1 MPSGPPFRLDDVASG
16 PGRACWR
23 GCSPA
28 RSLESMTAE
37 PGPAT
42 EEPAL
47 LPTVAQAT
55 SALMASW
62 PALDERRIGG
72 WRLGFAEGFT
82 RRANSVW
89 MLGPAEETQLAL
101 GAVEEAYRVRGLP
114 SQFLATGSADP
125 RDVAALEAFGYS
137 PTLTGRILCRSLRGG
152 EPAALEGGSGGDL
165 IPVTRAGP
173 ELPPDW
179 LDAWLSW
186 SDRRL
191 ARDRR
196 LAPRILS
203 SGASSFLG
211 VRQEGT
217 LVALARVTVVDGTG
231 VIDCLVTQSA
241 HRGRGHGRLLL
252 RLAQQEAAQRG
263 ATSCLAMVVESN
275 AVSRRLFHRAGF
287 TALSSFTYLQA
298 PERVSCC

>member
-1 MPSGPPFRLDDVASG
+1 MTVERGP
-16 PGRACWR
+16 
-23 GCSPA
+23 
-28 RSLESMTAE
+28 TAE
-37 PGPAT
+37 A
-42 EEPAL
+42 PAL

-55 SALMASW
+55 SVLMASW

-89 MLGPAEETQLAL
+89 MLGPAEDTQLAL

-114 SQFLATGSADP
+114 SQFLATETADP

-137 PTLTGRILCRSLRGG
+137 PTLTGRILCRSLGG
-152 EPAALEGGSGGDL
+152 EEPAGLEGASGGDL
-165 IPVTRAGP
+165 VAVTQAGP

-186 SDRRL
+186 SERRL

-196 LAPRILS
+196 LAPLILS

-217 LVALARVTVVDGTG
+217 LVALARVTVIDGTG

-252 RLAQQEAAQRG
+252 HHAQQEAAQRG

-287 TALSSFTYLQA
+287 TALGSFTYLQA